1 MRKGQKI
8 KLLTN
13 VGKLKKNEIVTV
25 TGVDYALRMA
35 FIKNDKGISESVDN
49 NFSNYQ
55 LMNDS
60 KELKFKEGSLKIGQT
75 FKTGGEKGKI
85 LKLQWDPKFG
95 YDVLYYSEK
104 SGQNV
109 WTQAESN
116 FTLDS
121 KENVIETYTRG
132 DSKYKIIKAS
142 NGKYFNVYG
151 DYKGAAH
158 AGPYNNLDEAR
169 EMLQKHRPKSIK
181 DSKERLKT
189 YNIKNHNT
197 GKTYRVKAKSFKDAK
212 DKYEKYIKD
221 GNSFTYKGYV
231 IIKSSYGWKVKIGNK
246 IIEFATDKEAK
257 EYIDLHKDTFS
268 EDANWDTLLA
278 NLGFAHNQ
286 GTGDIQIWK
295 YRDKDRDKFE
305 KAIEHIRRVDRKLIL
320 SASSQSSGEHKITIM
335 KPAKDSW
342 TEDATLTY
350 IENYKRVKI
359 YQNDDNKKYTAE
371 VYTKSYED
379 KDLKKLK
386 VKIDEALNEHIK
398 KYRNLDS
405 WTEDANI
412 KYYAQEVK
420 SWSREDFIDE
430 RDELLRML
438 DKAETQAQKEGHRN
452 FEKRIN
458 NIQVKLDEVRY
469 IIKNRLFSKDS
480 FSEDA
485 TLAQLEIKNTFL
497 EEDDDANEVKYLGFN
512 DDRKISFYEYGDK
525 YFAFFDLENRVEVI
539 EKDEVQRILKKNL
552 IKETDQDKDELFREG
567 DEGIATTVRSENEG
581 GSK

>member
-1 MRKGQKI
+1 MKVKRIIKDDILSSK
-8 KLLTN
+8 KLLELAKRVN
-13 VGKLKKNEIVTV
+13 WNEDKMLDELRKQNPKVSNSDLQAIVE
-25 TGVDYALRMA
+25 A
-35 FIKNDKGISESVDN
+35 FMIINKPKQVKDLVEKDN
-49 NFSNYQ
+49 
-55 LMNDS
+55 
-60 KELKFKEGSLKIGQT
+60 I
-75 FKTGGEKGKI
+75 
-85 LKLQWDPKFG
+85 
-95 YDVLYYSEK
+95 
-104 SGQNV
+104 
-109 WTQAESN
+109 
-116 FTLDS
+116 
-121 KENVIETYTRG
+121 IETYL
-132 DSKYKIIKAS
+132 DKSDNSKIFIVKVPS
-142 NGKYFNVYG
+142 GKFYNVYG
-151 DYKGAAH
+151 EYKGASN
-158 AGPYNNLDEAR
+158 AGPYKTLDEAR
-169 EMLQKHRPKSIK
+169 KYVKKHRSSAVK
-181 DSKERLKT
+181 DSNERLKS

-197 GKTYRVKAKSFKDAK
+197 GITYKVKATSYRDAK

-268 EDANWDTLLA
+268 EDAKWDTLLA

-295 YRDKDRDKFE
+295 YRDKDRNKFE

-335 KPAKDSW
+335 KPTNDSFVSDTLYILTKNNYEAVSYNKALDYGEKYGLQQVFKVDKRDFNSLVKTAKSANVRNPNEWAFNRLHRERKTKTFDSFDG
-342 TEDATLTY
+342 ESKNFVGDVY
-350 IENYKRVKI
+350 IPDIEKHLKSKFSKNEKNLDKI
-359 YQNDDNKKYTAE
+359 FKE
-371 VYTKSYED
+371 LKSKFPNAD
-379 KDLKKLK
+379 KDEIDYVVSGYLNDWNDNQYNKL
-386 VKIDEALNEHIK
+386 LS
-398 KYRNLDS
+398 KYF
-405 WTEDANI
+405 
-412 KYYAQEVK
+412 K
-420 SWSREDFIDE
+420 
-430 RDELLRML
+430 
-438 DKAETQAQKEGHRN
+438 
-452 FEKRIN
+452 
-458 NIQVKLDEVRY
+458 
-469 IIKNRLFSKDS
+469 
-480 FSEDA
+480 DA